1 MTTEIVDEMIK
12 QRHRLNISQR
22 ELAEMC
28 GIPHSSIAR
37 IESGKISPKL
47 STVMNI
53 YEQLGLRLVAKQQ
66 TE

>member
-1 MTTEIVDEMIK
+1 MTTEVIDEMIR

-47 STVMNI
+47 STVINI
-53 YEQLGLRLVAKQQ
+53 YEQLGLRLVAKPR